1 VTLSSM
7 DRHVSALTQDVINA
21 TRVEVAVRS
30 GSSEW
35 FLDSGQGW
43 AGSTSHPG
51 PKFWELF
58 SLAGI
63 NNSQIRVK

>member
-1 VTLSSM
+1 MTLSSM
-7 DRHVSALTQDVINA
+7 DRHVSALTQDVIYA